1 MTLEIGAKKKTL
13 EDNIAVFRQ
22 LTDNIYSLKNKV
34 DQLTPSFYNDIKSTL
49 NAWLEE
55 AGYPIFQEE
64 ENVSNFEN
72 WKALIKKNIAVMKYK
87 QDGKGDLIPEYSWD
101 RGKVYERDKEG
112 KPLKVYAAEVSAFEP
127 NYYFNQ
133 VTLPLRDVQK
143 AYETYFAPMGIP
155 FDVLS
160 PSDPANSRF
169 RYYNMPDNEFVTNL
183 RDKYQNELEN
193 YRVQLEELESP
204 TYLENL
210 RREIL
215 ERIEDMRVDTKD
227 LNKVVADFGK
237 LNYLLSD
244 KRVTIQPSEVAVIEP
259 TPTEVV
265 IPEKSP
271 KEVLLENIQLMKDLL
286 SLVEDKE
293 QRKIILNA
301 IKEIK
306 DILPL
311 V

>member
-1 MTLEIGAKKKTL
+1 MESSEFQA
-13 EDNIAVFRQ
+13 
-22 LTDNIYSLKNKV
+22 SL
-34 DQLTPSFYNDIKSTL
+34 Y
-49 NAWLEE
+49 
-55 AGYPIFQEE
+55 
-64 ENVSNFEN
+64 
-72 WKALIKKNIAVMKYK
+72 
-87 QDGKGDLIPEYSWD
+87 
-101 RGKVYERDKEG
+101 
-112 KPLKVYAAEVSAFEP
+112 
-127 NYYFNQ
+127 
-133 VTLPLRDVQK
+133 
-143 AYETYFAPMGIP
+143 
-155 FDVLS
+155 
-160 PSDPANSRF
+160 
-169 RYYNMPDNEFVTNL
+169 
-183 RDKYQNELEN
+183 
-193 YRVQLEELESP
+193 
-204 TYLENL
+204 
-210 RREIL
+210 REIK

-259 TPTEVV
+259 TPIEVV